1 MEFEDSINITYDILD
16 YIFQRL
22 ETEDVPVKQIMPCL
36 AFYENVIA
44 QHEKN
49 ILLWETKNYL
59 KKLQMTLR
67 GYIQI
72 SQKKGKKT
80 KPRHHGIHF
89 RKLFQF

>member
-22 ETEDVPVKQIMPCL
+22 ETEDVPVS
-36 AFYENVIA
+36 ENVIA
-44 QHEKN
+44 QYEKN